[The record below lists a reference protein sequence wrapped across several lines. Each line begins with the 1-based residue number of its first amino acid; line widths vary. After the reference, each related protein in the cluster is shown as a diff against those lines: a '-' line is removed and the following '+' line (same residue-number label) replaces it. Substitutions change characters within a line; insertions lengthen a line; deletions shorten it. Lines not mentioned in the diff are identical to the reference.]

1 VTQLCRVPLPGH
13 FSKGGIP
20 RSRPRS
26 ERKTRVSFPVSS
38 PPIAEIEIRRSMKL
52 ARVWLFDVRRRK
64 RLSSH
69 LPGRCES
76 CERSET
82 MGQGLGLR
90 FNGSTAGWATFAKS
104 QRSVVQR
111 TKQVQKNESVPDS
124 SSRGTPVEQPSPEVC
139 SPPRYVLICALGM
152 ARMGY
157 CGNLC
162 HPCQEISG
170 LVFYGGVARPF
181 N

>member
-1 VTQLCRVPLPGH
+1 MVPLPGR

-38 PPIAEIEIRRSMKL
+38 PLIAEIEIRRSMKL

-82 MGQGLGLR
+82 MGQGLGIR
-90 FNGSTAGWATFAKS
+90 FNGSTAGGPPLRRAKGVWS
-104 QRSVVQR
+104 NVQSR
-111 TKQVQKNESVPDS
+111 CKKTKASPDS